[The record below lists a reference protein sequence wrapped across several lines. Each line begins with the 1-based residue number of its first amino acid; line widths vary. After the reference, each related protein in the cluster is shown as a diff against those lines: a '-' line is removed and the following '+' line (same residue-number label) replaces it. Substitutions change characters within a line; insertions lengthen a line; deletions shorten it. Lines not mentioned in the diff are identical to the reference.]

1 MDQVFDFYI
10 DKNKN
15 NKYNTELSVIPHYPI
30 LNDYE
35 ESLIKIKLLDF
46 KFLNTFYNISATL
59 VNNQF
64 NIRRTSKTYTI
75 TGYTGELFLTDEG
88 FFNDQNALIVNE
100 VIDVTLHKST
110 ITYDNTSLTYY
121 NTSLITDDT
130 LSYWVNILNT
140 TPDTNRKMELQGE
153 YVNFFEITSQDEPI
167 YSFNITFY
175 KDENISGST
184 TDVDIIL
191 QKYNNNTAIWD
202 TVQTQTLTFQNAG
215 SQQISQTFTTTNP
228 LANDQYRIA
237 SNTGS
242 VPFNIYLVKLQAD
255 KKIAVFDNGTEDI
268 PTQNTITIP
277 DGFYKA
283 SNFRKKLN
291 ELLTSYK
298 ITVSID
304 EYTNKIKLTND
315 NTTFSPTED
324 DLINENFKLELVIPN
339 NNMRDN
345 LGITINSY
353 EPFILIP
360 FNSYYEGDTHINLM
374 NFSKIIITTN
384 LSFRNKTHNDI
395 LNNANPYCKSFGNIL
410 TWIDADDAPYTCIK
424 YKNYENV
431 EYEIV
436 NDHINYIS
444 FRFYNENSQELFLDN
459 ALLHF
464 QIKKVYLNKIN
475 DY

>member
-10 DKNKN
+10 DKKAN
-15 NKYNTELSVIPHYPI
+15 NAYNTELSVIPHYPI

-100 VIDVTLHKST
+100 VIDFTLHKST

-153 YVNFFEITSQDEPI
+153 YVNFLEITSQDKPI

-242 VPFNIYLVKLQAD
+242 VPFN
-255 KKIAVFDNGTEDI
+255 
-268 PTQNTITIP
+268 
-277 DGFYKA
+277 
-283 SNFRKKLN
+283 
-291 ELLTSYK
+291 
-298 ITVSID
+298 
-304 EYTNKIKLTND
+304 
-315 NTTFSPTED
+315 
-324 DLINENFKLELVIPN
+324 
-339 NNMRDN
+339 
-345 LGITINSY
+345 
-353 EPFILIP
+353 
-360 FNSYYEGDTHINLM
+360 
-374 NFSKIIITTN
+374 
-384 LSFRNKTHNDI
+384 
-395 LNNANPYCKSFGNIL
+395 
-410 TWIDADDAPYTCIK
+410 
-424 YKNYENV
+424 
-431 EYEIV
+431 
-436 NDHINYIS
+436 
-444 FRFYNENSQELFLDN
+444 
-459 ALLHF
+459 
-464 QIKKVYLNKIN
+464 
-475 DY
+475 